1 MTELRTQ
8 IEEAV
13 KCVRSH
19 TKLSPKIGIILGT
32 GLGGLADKMERPVGI
47 PYEDI
52 PHCPVSTVATHA
64 GKLIL
69 GSLGGKEVV
78 VMQGRFHTYEGYSM
92 KQITFPIRVMK
103 ALGVERLIVS
113 CISGGMNP
121 DFSAGDLVLLTDHI
135 NLLGGNP
142 LIGPNDDA
150 LGPRFPDMSEPYH
163 RKLLRLA
170 EDVAIE
176 EKIKVQK
183 GVYVAVAGP
192 NLETAAEYRFLRLI
206 GADMVGMS
214 TVPEVIAAVHAGLK
228 VLGLSVISD
237 LCLPDALRPV
247 SLADLLRAVGAAE
260 PELVRL
266 IRRVVEKM

>member
-1 MTELRTQ
+1 MDEFQTQ

-13 KCVRSH
+13 KCVRSF
-19 TKLSPKIGIILGT
+19 TERSPEIGIILGT
-32 GLGGLADKMERPVGI
+32 GIGGLADEIEAPVEI
-47 PYEDI
+47 PYQDI

-64 GKLIL
+64 GKFIL
-69 GSLGGKEVV
+69 GRLGGKKVA
-78 VMQGRFHTYEGYSM
+78 VMQGRFHFYEGYSM

-103 ALGVERLIVS
+103 ALGVKHLIVS

-121 DFSAGDLVLLTDHI
+121 NFASGDLVLLTDHI
-135 NLLGGNP
+135 NLIGDNP

-163 RKLLRLA
+163 RRLIQLA
-170 EDVAIE
+170 EAVALE

-214 TVPEVIAAVHAGLK
+214 TVPEVIAAVHAGMK
-228 VLGLSVISD
+228 VLGISVISD
-237 LCLPDALRPV
+237 VCLPDALKPV
-247 SLADLLRAVGAAE
+247 LLSDLLEAVGAAE
-260 PELVRL
+260 PDLIRL
-266 IRRVVEKM
+266 IRQVVERM